1 MDTLI
6 ETAKT
11 LSYSERIDLAMGI
24 LASLKTNEP
33 VSEKPKKATKAP
45 KAPKEPK
52 PENAPEKKVNWF
64 VRSLAHVREVIKPLI
79 ENYNASLSEGSKKLA
94 GTAAP
99 LVGRILKEANQL
111 SSEVQPT
118 DAQIND
124 AFKSLLSNPPTPKT
138 KKGSTESAS
147 EPKPKAKQGSTESAS
162 EPKPKAEKKP
172 KAKKNSEVVE
182 PFYNHAFSRGQHSMP
197 SSEDNT
203 TIPFYNHAFFRGQ
216 HSMPSSEDNTTIE
229 TYEWNG
235 DIGNGPN
242 AYERIDYNDISYIYT
257 PNGETFIGEWE
268 EATKTLKK
276 GGYNI
281 KNQ

>member
-52 PENAPEKKVNWF
+52 PENAPKKEVNWF

-138 KKGSTESAS
+138 K
-147 EPKPKAKQGSTESAS
+147 QGSTESAS

-172 KAKKNSEVVE
+172 KAKKNSKVVE
-182 PFYNHAFSRGQHSMP
+182 PFI
-197 SSEDNT
+197 T
-203 TIPFYNHAFFRGQ
+203 
-216 HSMPSSEDNTTIE
+216 MPSSEDNTTIE

-276 GGYNI
+276 GGYDI

>member
-1 MDTLI
+1 MNTLI

-24 LASLKTNEP
+24 LASLNTNEP

-52 PENAPEKKVNWF
+52 PENAPKKEVNWF

-138 KKGSTESAS
+138 KKGL
-147 EPKPKAKQGSTESAS
+147 TESAS

-172 KAKKNSEVVE
+172 KVKKNSKVVE
-182 PFYNHAFSRGQHSMP
+182 PFTPMPFYNHAFSRGQHSMP

-276 GGYNI
+276 GGYDI